1 MAKRKSPKKRTR
13 KPVRQKKG
21 VARVDKRSYVKI
33 TPKKLKEAIK
43 ETGGVKQR
51 IAKNAGCSYNTCIDA
66 LKNPH
71 KKWDECRLELAL
83 EKQRI
88 GDTAERTM
96 HYLLTQRIDFGVA
109 YRSSKFILSRQFKD
123 RGFGDESILKIKSD
137 SPLVQINNTHIDIT
151 VLKLP
156 VKTKLEI
163 LNAIEVYN
171 ADQAK
176 LIEGKA

>member
-1 MAKRKSPKKRTR
+1 MAKRKSLKR
-13 KPVRQKKG
+13 KVRQKKG

-33 TPKKLKEAIK
+33 TPKKLKDAIK

-51 IAKNAGCSYNTCIDA
+51 IAKNAGCSYNTCMDA

-96 HYLLTQRIDFGVA
+96 HFLVTQRIDYGVA

-123 RGFGDESILKIKSD
+123 RGFGDQSTLNICIASTTIR
-137 SPLVQINNTHIDIT
+137 SPTR
-151 VLKLP
+151 
-156 VKTKLEI
+156 ERS
-163 LNAIEVYN
+163 
-171 ADQAK
+171 
-176 LIEGKA
+176 

>member
-1 MAKRKSPKKRTR
+1 MAKRKSRKTKKKVIPGIVGRID
-13 KPVRQKKG
+13 V
-21 VARVDKRSYVKI
+21 RSYVKI
-33 TPKKLKEAIK
+33 TPKKLMEAIK
-43 ETGGVKQR
+43 DTGGIKQR

-96 HYLLTQRIDFGVA
+96 HYLITQRLDFGVA
-109 YRSSKFILSRQFKD
+109 YRSSKFMLSRQFKD
-123 RGFGDESILKIKSD
+123 RGYADESTLNIKSD
-137 SPLVQINNTHIDIT
+137 SPLVQINNTHIDISM
-151 VLKLP
+151 LKLP
-156 VKTKLEI
+156 VNIKVQI

-171 ADQAK
+171 DEQTK